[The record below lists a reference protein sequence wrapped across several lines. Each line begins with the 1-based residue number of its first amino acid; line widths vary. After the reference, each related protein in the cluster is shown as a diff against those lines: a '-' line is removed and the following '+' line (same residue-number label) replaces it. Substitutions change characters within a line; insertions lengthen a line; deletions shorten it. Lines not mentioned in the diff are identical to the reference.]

1 MWARIKSLGWV
12 VALGAIL
19 SAVVLGLA
27 SAKSVNRKASS
38 KRKET
43 RAVEMMNSGIGR
55 EIHKGKKML
64 EAANKDKDAA
74 IAADVQMENQLEKM
88 GAANESL
95 DAIADRFNSR
105 RLRKRAANDP
115 A

>member
-1 MWARIKSLGWV
+1 MWERIKSFGWV
-12 VALGAIL
+12 TTLATIGTAI
-19 SAVVLGLA
+19 VLGFVA
-27 SAKSVNRKASS
+27 ARSANKKATA

-43 RAVEMMNSGIGR
+43 RAVDMMNSGIGR
-55 EIHKGKKML
+55 EIHKGKKLM

-74 IAADVQMENQLEKM
+74 VAADVAMENQLEKM

-105 RLRKRAANDP
+105 RLRKSTDSQST
-115 A
+115 

>member
-1 MWARIKSLGWV
+1 MWDKIKSMGWV
-12 VALGAIL
+12 VALAAVA

-27 SAKSVNRKASS
+27 AAKSVNRQATS

-43 RAVEMMNSGIGR
+43 RAIDMMNSGIGR
-55 EIHKGKKML
+55 EIHKGKKLL

-74 IAADVQMENQLEKM
+74 VAADVQMENQLEKM

-95 DAIADRFNSR
+95 DAIAHRFNSR
-105 RLRKRAANDP
+105 RLRQSADS
-115 A
+115 

>member
-1 MWARIKSLGWV
+1 MWAKIKAMGWF
-12 VALGAIL
+12 VALASVATAI
-19 SAVVLGLA
+19 VLGFA
-27 SAKSVNRKASS
+27 AAKSVNKKNSA

-43 RAVEMMNSGIGR
+43 RAVDMMNSGIGR
-55 EIHKGKKML
+55 EIHNGKKLL

-74 IAADVQMENQLEKM
+74 IRADVTMENQLEKM

-105 RLRKRAANDP
+105 RLRKSADG
-115 A
+115 

>member
-1 MWARIKSLGWV
+1 MWAKIKAMGWV
-12 VALGAIL
+12 TALASVATAI
-19 SAVVLGLA
+19 VLGLA
-27 SAKSVNRKASS
+27 AAKSVNKKNSA

-43 RAVEMMNSGIGR
+43 RAVDMMNSGIGR
-55 EIHKGKKML
+55 QIHNGKKLL

-74 IAADVQMENQLEKM
+74 IRADVTMENQLEKM

-105 RLRKRAANDP
+105 RLRKSADG
-115 A
+115 